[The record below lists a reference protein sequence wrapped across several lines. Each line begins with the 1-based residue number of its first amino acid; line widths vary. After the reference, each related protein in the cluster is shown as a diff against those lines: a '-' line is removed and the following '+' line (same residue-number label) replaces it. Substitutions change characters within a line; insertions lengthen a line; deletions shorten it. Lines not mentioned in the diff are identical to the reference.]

1 MLFGLLSW
9 VERAQKMIELLFGLG
24 VYAATVIAIFAVIQ
38 TIPSVVTLLSVMTNS
53 TDQVVSSITDLIGV
67 IEEYAAPWVGLL
79 NMLLPQS
86 VKTALLALV
95 VWRLVRPI
103 GLNMIEMTT
112 GASRKILEKLM

>member
-1 MLFGLLSW
+1 
-9 VERAQKMIELLFGLG
+9 MIELIFGLG
-24 VYAATVIAIFAVIQ
+24 VYIATVAAVFAVIQ

-86 VKTALLALV
+86 VKTALLALI

>member
-1 MLFGLLSW
+1 
-9 VERAQKMIELLFGLG
+9 MIELLFGIG
-24 VYAATVIAIFAVIQ
+24 VYIATIAAIFAVIQ
-38 TIPSVVTLLSVMTNS
+38 TIPSVVTLLSVMTDS
-53 TDQVVSSITDLIGV
+53 TDQVATSITDLIGV
-67 IEEYAAPWVGLL
+67 IAEYADPWIGLL

-86 VKTALLALV
+86 VKTALLALI